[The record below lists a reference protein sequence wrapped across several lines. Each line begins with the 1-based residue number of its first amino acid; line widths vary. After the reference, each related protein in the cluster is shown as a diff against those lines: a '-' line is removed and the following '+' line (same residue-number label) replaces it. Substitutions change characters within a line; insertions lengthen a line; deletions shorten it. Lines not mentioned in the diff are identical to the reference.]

1 MDPKRPEWQR
11 AFEWASWSQ
20 RIELGFVRGAVALL
34 IPVVA
39 YFYSPRLA
47 LVVLG
52 IPCGYAFYFY
62 LSRAI
67 RRFLKREP

>member
-34 IPVVA
+34 IPV
-39 YFYSPRLA
+39 SLT
-47 LVVLG
+47 
-52 IPCGYAFYFY
+52 
-62 LSRAI
+62 SI
-67 RRFLKREP
+67 RRGSRWWCSAFRAATPSTSICRALFGVFSKESH